1 MSLKLGSK
9 FVFKNKNKQKITE
22 EKTWEIEE
30 ADESSY
36 FNLMAISRRKFGE
49 RKL

>member
-9 FVFKNKNKQKITE
+9 FVFKNKKTKNYGR
-22 EKTWEIEE
+22 KTWEIEE